1 MQRPF
6 MLAFYLK
13 SLQPLYGLSR
23 SFVARAWSFARSLA
37 GQKYH
42 ISHWDGKYNRSLAR
56 SLTSSVCAQKIL
68 RMLDILPYFVQN
80 KLGSE

>member
-23 SFVARAWSFARSLA
+23 SFVARLVV
-37 GQKYH
+37 
-42 ISHWDGKYNRSLAR
+42 RSLAR
-56 SLTSSVCAQKIL
+56 RPEI
-68 RMLDILPYFVQN
+68 PYFA
-80 KLGSE
+80 LGRKIQSLAYSLARELRVRAKNITYVGYIALFRTK

>member
-23 SFVARAWSFARSLA
+23 SFVARSLVRSLA

-42 ISHWDGKYNRSLAR
+42 ISHWGGKYNRSLTR
-56 SLTSSVCAQKIL
+56 SLTSSVCTQKML